1 MVLNVKSS
9 LYKQAFFPGST
20 ISRLMKH
27 NTHRQVGRR
36 KYLRGW
42 KIGIFNYLICK
53 MFHRL
58 ESFRNT
64 DYGESSLVIYQQDIT
79 VLAILMGTFKAYA
92 ISGPNVI

>member
-1 MVLNVKSS
+1 
-9 LYKQAFFPGST
+9 
-20 ISRLMKH
+20 
-27 NTHRQVGRR
+27 
-36 KYLRGW
+36 
-42 KIGIFNYLICK
+42 